1 MAENVVTNPELE
13 SQLSTAANNAETM
26 GNGIG
31 NNSDS
36 LSIVKTQ

>member
-1 MAENVVTNPELE
+1 
-13 SQLSTAANNAETM
+13 M

-36 LSIVKTQ
+36 LSIVKTQWEHAADELKM